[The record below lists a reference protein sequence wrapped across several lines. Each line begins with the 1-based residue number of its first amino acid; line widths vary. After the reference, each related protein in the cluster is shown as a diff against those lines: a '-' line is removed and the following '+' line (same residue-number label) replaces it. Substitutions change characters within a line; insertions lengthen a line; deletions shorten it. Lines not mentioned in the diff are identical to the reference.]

1 MRGDVLSVRALST
14 IAILALL
21 SPPVVRP
28 VAAGGVIAPTRGV
41 TDRVLEDVGQ
51 DGVGQTSTPTASQG
65 NAASW
70 VRKALRPKLM
80 DIKLD
85 DAKAFGGALGSSSR
99 PASGIKDLPSDAV
112 AVDVRFDYV
121 VPDTNI
127 EGTTARPDTLIAC
140 KSFLVHPESVDPY
153 GGDVEHFK
161 DLGGDPDLDRRGG
174 EDVAA
179 RNVNIVAIEPMPGM
193 HHVHHMHLHVC
204 SDDSA
209 SWARHRRTFE
219 DALDPGVDELGTT
232 PAKGDKPLYCAP
244 PSWDRGSGCHG
255 TAWTFLPGQNGVLF
269 PEGVGMRIGDGPLD
283 LRRLILEVHY
293 DKANEYPRARDR
305 SGIRLWTVPRDDAV
319 VHRAGVFSVA
329 DPFARLPQSLPP
341 GEKKVTY
348 DTFCPPG
355 CTRRFETPMNVFAS
369 MTHAHLRA
377 RRVVTSV
384 GTPRR
389 DRRGARRRVAIRGER
404 RRQRDGDGALLPR
417 GPKVCPG
424 GFHGQSWGLAEDVVR
439 LRHQRRQRAH
449 PVRAVDAG
457 RDVHAGVPVLAEAV
471 HVPLRVLRR
480 SGVLVRGRGYVCAQR
495 WERQAVP
502 LGGVSRG
509 GWSVVRRPK
518 QGAGVPTEGCAR
530 QGRTDHV
537 SHAMRGFR
545 SHSAPRALRPCSRFA
560 ALLAQIV

>member
-1 MRGDVLSVRALST
+1 MRGDMLSVRALSA

-41 TDRVLEDVGQ
+41 TDRVLEDVGH
-51 DGVGQTSTPTASQG
+51 DGVGQASTPTASQG

-70 VRKALRPKLM
+70 VRKALRPKLV
-80 DIKLD
+80 DINLD
-85 DAKAFGGALGSSSR
+85 DAKADGGALGSSSR
-99 PASGIKDLPSDAV
+99 PASGIKDLPADAV

-127 EGTTARPDTLIAC
+127 EGTTVRPDTLIAC

-153 GGDVEHFK
+153 GGELDHFK
-161 DLGGDPDLDRRGG
+161 DLGADPDLDRRGG

-204 SDDSA
+204 SDDSK

-219 DALDPGVDELGTT
+219 DALDPGFDELGTT
-232 PAKGDKPLYCAP
+232 PARGDKPLYCAP

-293 DKANEYPRARDR
+293 DKANEYPRVRDR

-355 CTRRFETPMNVFAS
+355 CTKRFETNMNVFAS

-384 GTPRR
+384 GTPDARTGEVPDDAWR
-389 DRRGARRRVAIRGER
+389 SVVNDDGSGTATGHFSHEDQKFVPVDFTVKAGDSLKTSCIYDTSADNAPIPFGPSTQDEMCMQVFLYWPKQYTFLCGYYGDQAYWCGDAGMFVPKDGSDRQYHSEACHVEA
-404 RRQRDGDGALLPR
+404 
-417 GPKVCPG
+417 
-424 GFHGQSWGLAEDVVR
+424 GQSCDDRNKELGFPLK
-439 LRHQRRQRAH
+439 
-449 PVRAVDAG
+449 DAPDKG
-457 RDVHAGVPVLAEAV
+457 EPITFLTR
-471 HVPLRVLRR
+471 
-480 SGVLVRGRGYVCAQR
+480 
-495 WERQAVP
+495 
-502 LGGVSRG
+502 
-509 GWSVVRRPK
+509 
-518 QGAGVPTEGCAR
+518 
-530 QGRTDHV
+530 
-537 SHAMRGFR
+537 
-545 SHSAPRALRPCSRFA
+545 
-560 ALLAQIV
+560 

>member
-1 MRGDVLSVRALST
+1 MRGDMLSVRALSA

-21 SPPVVRP
+21 SPSVVRP

-51 DGVGQTSTPTASQG
+51 DGVGQASTPTASQG
-65 NAASW
+65 IAASW
-70 VRKALRPKLM
+70 VRKALRPKLV
-80 DIKLD
+80 DINLD
-85 DAKAFGGALGSSSR
+85 DAKADGGALGSSSR
-99 PASGIKDLPSDAV
+99 PASGIKDLPADAV

-127 EGTTARPDTLIAC
+127 EGTTVRPDTLIAC

-153 GGDVEHFK
+153 GGELDHFK
-161 DLGGDPDLDRRGG
+161 DLGADPDLDRRGG

-204 SDDSA
+204 SDDSK

-219 DALDPGVDELGTT
+219 DALDPRFDELGTT
-232 PAKGDKPLYCAP
+232 PARGDKPLYCAP

-293 DKANEYPRARDR
+293 DKANEYPRVRDR

-341 GEKKVTY
+341 GETKVTY

-355 CTRRFETPMNVFAS
+355 CTKRFETPMNVFAS

-384 GTPRR
+384 GTPDARTGEVPDNAWR
-389 DRRGARRRVAIRGER
+389 SVVNDDGSGTATGHFSHEDQKFVPVDFTVKAGDSLKTSCIYDTSADDAPIPFGPSTQDEMCMQVFLYWPKQYTFLCGYYGDQAYWCGDAGMFVPKDGSDRQYHSEACHVEA
-404 RRQRDGDGALLPR
+404 
-417 GPKVCPG
+417 
-424 GFHGQSWGLAEDVVR
+424 GQSCDDRNKELGFPLK
-439 LRHQRRQRAH
+439 
-449 PVRAVDAG
+449 DAP
-457 RDVHAGVPVLAEAV
+457 D
-471 HVPLRVLRR
+471 
-480 SGVLVRGRGYVCAQR
+480 
-495 WERQAVP
+495 
-502 LGGVSRG
+502 
-509 GWSVVRRPK
+509 
-518 QGAGVPTEGCAR
+518 EGEPITFLTR
-530 QGRTDHV
+530 
-537 SHAMRGFR
+537 
-545 SHSAPRALRPCSRFA
+545 
-560 ALLAQIV
+560 